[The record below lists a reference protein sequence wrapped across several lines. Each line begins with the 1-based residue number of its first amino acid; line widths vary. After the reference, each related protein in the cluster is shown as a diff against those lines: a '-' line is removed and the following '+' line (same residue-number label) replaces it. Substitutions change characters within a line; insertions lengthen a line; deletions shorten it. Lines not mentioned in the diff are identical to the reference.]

1 MNSLVT
7 VIIPV
12 YNCAAYIAEAVDSAL
27 AQEGV
32 ATEIIVVNDGSTDNT
47 LGVLRGFGDRIRVI
61 DQKNA
66 GPPAAR
72 NAGLAAARGD
82 YIAFLDADD
91 VWIQGK
97 LAAQVRHLD
106 RHADVGTVFTNW
118 HVWTAEPDGSF
129 ARRPEFES
137 RGVSDEIDVANS
149 GWLYNRLL
157 FDCELLTTTVMLR
170 ASMVRQI
177 GGFDLSLFNGD
188 DYDYWLRASRAGKVT
203 KLASVGALYRILAH
217 SVSYKPRDINFEYEV
232 VNRAANRFGLV
243 GPDGTATSPAEL
255 QRRLESLELAHAY
268 LHMQRGDP
276 RVAYSSFRSVLARN
290 PAQPRLWLSAAR
302 ARAKLFLRS
311 AGKTGA

>member
-1 MNSLVT
+1 MSSLVT

-27 AQEGV
+27 SQDDV

-47 LGVLRGFGDRIRVI
+47 LDVLARFRDRIHVI

-106 RHADVGTVFTNW
+106 QHADVGTVFTHW

-129 ARRPEFES
+129 ARRPEIES
-137 RGVSDEIDVANS
+137 RRVSDEIDVANS

-170 ASMVRQI
+170 GSMVRQL

-203 KLASVGALYRILAH
+203 KLASVGALYRILPN
-217 SVSYKPRDINFEYEV
+217 SVSRKPRDINFEYEV
-232 VNRAANRFGLV
+232 VSRAASRYGLV
-243 GPDGTATSPAEL
+243 GPDGTTTTPADL
-255 QRRLESLELAHAY
+255 QRRLEALELAHGY
-268 LHMQRGDP
+268 VHFLRGDP
-276 RVAYSSFRSVLARN
+276 RVAYSAFRSALARD
-290 PAQPRLWLSAAR
+290 PARPRLWLHALR
-302 ARAKLFLRS
+302 AGVKLCLRS
-311 AGKTGA
+311 DGKTGA

>member
-32 ATEIIVVNDGSTDNT
+32 ATEIVVVNDGSTDNT
-47 LGVLRGFGDRIRVI
+47 LGILAGFGDRIRVI

-106 RHADVGTVFTNW
+106 RYADVGTIFTNW
-118 HVWTAEPDGSF
+118 HVWNPEADGSF
-129 ARRPEFES
+129 ARRPDIEAC
-137 RGVSDEIDVANS
+137 RVSDEVDVVNS

-157 FDCELLTTTVMLR
+157 FDCEMLTTTVMLR
-170 ASMVRQI
+170 GSMVRQL

-188 DYDYWLRASRAGKVT
+188 DYDYWLRASRAGKIT
-203 KLASVGALYRILAH
+203 KLASVGALYRILPN
-217 SVSYKPRDINFEYEV
+217 SVSRKPRDINFEYEV
-232 VNRAANRFGLV
+232 VSRAASRFGLV
-243 GPDGTATSPAEL
+243 GPDGTTTAPADL
-255 QRRLESLELAHAY
+255 QRRLEALELAHGY
-268 LHMQRGDP
+268 VHLLRGDP
-276 RVAYSSFRSVLARN
+276 RVAYSAFRGALARD
-290 PAQPRLWLSAAR
+290 PARPRLWLNAMR
-302 ARAKLFLRS
+302 ARVKLLRRS
-311 AGKTGA
+311 ADKTGT